1 MRESRLAD
9 AAAVMLRQE
18 VELVEVDLALGRDPA
33 EGEIADRVA
42 GQLDELDA
50 DAVPQVAPQLL
61 DAVHGR
67 EHVVDLPGRQQVRVA
82 AAPDVVGERA
92 DGREVV
98 LARGTEGELRRDG
111 GGRVHGTIIPLRVES
126 KRSKERGSPIALAWR
141 AILILDACPGPC
153 NRGAS

>member
-1 MRESRLAD
+1 MGEGRLAD
-9 AAAVMLRQE
+9 AAAVMLRLE

-50 DAVPQVAPQLL
+50 HAVPQVAPQLL

-67 EHVVDLPGRQQVRVA
+67 EHVIDLPRRQQVRVT
-82 AAPDVVGERA
+82 AAPDVVGESA

-98 LARGTEGELRRDG
+98 LARGTEGELRRVG
-111 GGRVHGTIIPLRVES
+111 GGRVHSAVVPLQVKS
-126 KRSKERGSPIALAWR
+126 KRSKLRGSPSALA
-141 AILILDACPGPC
+141 A
-153 NRGAS
+153 